1 MARYWYYGATNGRQH
16 ADTMEQIRNRGA
28 NNSIIKKGAKMKIRN
43 KKTGQIFE
51 VLPGTLY
58 PDFFE
63 EVKNDDIKI
72 GEPTVEYVIE
82 EEKVEKPKKTTKK
95 TTKRTKKGAKK
106 NETSKK

>member
-1 MARYWYYGATNGRQH
+1 
-16 ADTMEQIRNRGA
+16 
-28 NNSIIKKGAKMKIRN
+28 MKIRN

-58 PDFFE
+58 ATNIFE
-63 EVKNDDIKI
+63 EVKEETPAAVEEVEIRV